1 MRPDEVPGMSVA
13 QLKQE
18 LARHNLPTD
27 GPKHVLVT
35 RLQEAAGMNS
45 NQAYHAY
52 TKRATDAA
60 AGIDQAEKDV
70 ARLEAQL
77 AAAKERL
84 ANQRQEQSE
93 AQWLLK
99 PALSAQSKLLH

>member
-1 MRPDEVPGMSVA
+1 MSFPEPTATLPDDIPGMTVA
-13 QLKQE
+13 QLTRE
-18 LARHNLPTD
+18 LAQCNLPTD

-60 AGIDQAEKDV
+60 AAM
-70 ARLEAQL
+70 
-77 AAAKERL
+77 
-84 ANQRQEQSE
+84 
-93 AQWLLK
+93 
-99 PALSAQSKLLH
+99 SAT